1 MKSFALLASSASAI
15 IHTAYVPSQDVYMTV
30 DRPMED
36 NMMQFRPEDLKHA
49 HKAWEIND
57 ADGDGV
63 EDNVHLT
70 PDQLDKFYKPNNF
83 FPTEHIYNTRN
94 GNLPGHIQKGY
105 YDIQKEP
112 ESMDLVKHSW

>member
-1 MKSFALLASSASAI
+1 MKSFALIAQASAI
-15 IHTAYVPSQDVYMTV
+15 IHTAYVPSQGVYMTV
-30 DRPMED
+30 DRPMDE
-36 NMMQFRPEDLKHA
+36 NLMTFRPQDLKHA
-49 HKAWEIND
+49 HVAWEIND

-70 PDQLDKFYKPNNF
+70 PDQLDKYYKPNYF

-112 ESMDLVKHSW
+112 ESMELTKHSW